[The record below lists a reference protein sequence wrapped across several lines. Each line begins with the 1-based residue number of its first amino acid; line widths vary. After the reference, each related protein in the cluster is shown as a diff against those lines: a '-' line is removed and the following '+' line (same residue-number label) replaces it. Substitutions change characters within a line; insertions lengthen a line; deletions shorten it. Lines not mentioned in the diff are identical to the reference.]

1 MNFRNP
7 QGYNPVSMVRK
18 LITAVISVLLP
29 TLLYPQSTQNLDIYK
44 FMDVNAPVPDS
55 LFLGD
60 IIDYIKDTLFLGGGE
75 LSNPTFIGNP
85 KGVGLFRQGADIGFS
100 NGLILSNGYVKTTT
114 EPDGGY
120 NKNGAQAL
128 PMYDSLGPY
137 WKVGGPGIPPD
148 GYLQDNDMDYM
159 VGVIVGDMKADT
171 AVDPSI
177 IAFKFKPYYNSIH
190 LTYVFASEEYKWQP
204 NPLIPPPP
212 PVADVDLTGATAS
225 DYMAILVKRTP
236 AEMGVNNIASTRTVL
251 PPPASGYIPI
261 SVKYFNHTFMFP
273 GQYVPNYNPDKS
285 YIFDGSNV
293 PYDIRPF
300 PMNDPAGEVVP
311 CRPYW
316 IKIAVADYPNGIV
329 TQGYNLSHQ
338 INSAVF
344 LKAYSLMSGYG
355 LEWTVEGAVD
365 NPDFAG
371 DTSLVEGGCSNMNMI
386 IKFNVLPRD
395 TMFLRMRIDNA
406 TLSDYTITPP
416 LIQDSLIMI
425 PDSVM
430 EYPLTITAIDDGIN
444 EGTNGIEKWFIRY
457 QLDPCDVPTSDTGG
471 WGTGTMGYSGLIKVK
486 VRDYNP
492 FVNSIKTY
500 GPIPS
505 NIYYCGNDV
514 TVTITDILQGG
525 IPPYNYVWSHPA
537 VPQIGVG
544 ELFTTPISD
553 SPDYIFCTIT
563 DRCTGMPGYLAGKD
577 TVIIYSQLDVQASS
591 DFQLCQN
598 GESDIKVQS
607 TNVGRDFTTI
617 WYFQGNPVGYDS
629 IYTVTW
635 AEYGQYA
642 PSTIVFTCVVTDEC
656 GNTNQDQVSA
666 TFFPVVEITGVP
678 LICLGETIQLI
689 CSGAQSYQWHYG
701 SLGGPQIGGNTQ
713 VLNYTPTTAG
723 FHTICVSIINDCG
736 EQADTCFTFEV
747 SQLICA
753 VKLNNANDFNVCPN
767 VPFSL
772 KEVNAYEGWEWT
784 WFDDG
789 INQSA
794 LGQTISLSLTDAGVH
809 QVRVI
814 AYNINGCYD
823 TLNFTV
829 TVYPYSEVQAFTD
842 LSSVC
847 IDYPARLNA
856 TSGPVSIVTYYW
868 TANPPDASLAGQQSS
883 ATPVVTPQVTT
894 TYQCRISD
902 NNGCFDSA
910 TVIVNVRQPI
920 SGNIIAYPGSSCTD
934 KPVQLNFQPIIAPL
948 PGATYAWILADGV
961 PPTSASTQPNV
972 IWSTPG
978 TKNIQVTISE
988 TGCQETFY
996 LQFTVHPDPLAAF
1009 TASNS
1014 SGCQPIEVSF
1024 NNGSSNL
1031 ENPSYVWE
1039 FGDGSTETQAN
1050 PTHLY
1055 ENPGQYDVTL
1065 TVTNATG
1072 CVNTLTVFGIV
1083 EVYEVPVADFSA
1095 DPQAA
1100 TIDNPTIRFTDESS
1114 LPWSIIDWNFGDGA
1128 TASGE
1133 GSPRHTYGAPGNY
1146 IVIMYTETEHGCWDR
1161 DTLEVGIS
1169 EDIKIF
1175 VPNAFSPNNDGLN
1188 DCFSVGGTTGDVIDV
1203 FRIIIYSRWGQLV
1216 YDSQISNPDCV
1227 WDGKDMNGIIVTPD
1241 TYVFRIFGKNFR
1253 GAKKVY
1259 EGMITVVK

>member
-7 QGYNPVSMVRK
+7 QGYNPVSMTRK
-18 LITAVISVLLP
+18 LITTVMIVLLP
-29 TLLYPQSTQNLDIYK
+29 TLVYPQFTQDLDIYRY
-44 FMDVNAPVPDS
+44 MNVNSSVPDS
-55 LFLGD
+55 TFLDD
-60 IIDYIKDTLFLGGGE
+60 IIKYIKDTLFFGGGQ
-75 LSNPTFIGNP
+75 LSNPEYIGNS
-85 KGVGLFRQGADIGFS
+85 KGVGLFKQGADIGFS
-100 NGLILSNGYVKTTT
+100 DGIIISNGYVKTTT
-114 EPDGGY
+114 TVDNGY
-120 NKNGAQAL
+120 NKTGAQAI
-128 PMYDSLGPY
+128 PAHDSLGTYYIP
-137 WKVGGPGIPPD
+137 GGPGIPPTE
-148 GYLQDNDMDYM
+148 YLQDDDMDYM
-159 VGVIVGDMKADT
+159 VGIIVGDMKPDT

-177 IAFKFKPYYNSIH
+177 ITFKFKPYYNSIH
-190 LTYVFASEEYKWQP
+190 LKYVFASEEYLWQS
-204 NPLIPPPP
+204 NPLFPPPP
-212 PVADVDLTGATAS
+212 PVADIDLTGAAAS
-225 DYMAILVKRTP
+225 DFMAILVKKTP
-236 AEMGVNNIASTRTVL
+236 SNMSPNNIASVRGVL
-251 PPPASGYIPI
+251 GSPPYIPI
-261 SVKYFNHTFMFP
+261 SVKFLNHTFP
-273 GQYVPNYNPDKS
+273 YSGNYVPNYNPEKS
-285 YIFDGSNV
+285 FIFDGATV

-300 PMNDPAGEVVP
+300 SISPEDIQP

-316 IKIAVADYPNGIV
+316 IKIGVADYPNGIV
-329 TQGYNLSHQ
+329 IQGYNLSHQ

-344 LKAYSLMSGYG
+344 LKAFSLMSGYG
-355 LEWTVEGAVD
+355 LEWTVEGVVD

-371 DTSLVEGGCSNMNMI
+371 DTSLVEGGCSNMI
-386 IKFNVLPRD
+386 ITVKTNVLPQD
-395 TMFLRMRIDNA
+395 TLFIRMRIDNA
-406 TLSDYTITPP
+406 SLSEYTITPP
-416 LIQDSLIMI
+416 LVQDSLIMI

-430 EYPLTITAIDDGIN
+430 EVTYLISAIDDNIN
-444 EGTNGIEKWFIRY
+444 EGTNGIEKWSIRY
-457 QLDPCDVPTSDTGG
+457 QMDPCDVPMADTG
-471 WGTGTMGYSGLIKVK
+471 WSTGNAGYSGLIKAK

-492 FVNSIKTY
+492 YLNTHKTY

-525 IPPYNYVWSHPA
+525 IPPYYYAWTHPA
-537 VPQIGVG
+537 VPQFGAG
-544 ELFTTPISD
+544 EQFTTPISD
-553 SPDYIFCTIT
+553 SPDYIYCTIT
-563 DRCTGMPGYLAGKD
+563 DRCTGKPGYLPGKD
-577 TVIIYSQLDVQASS
+577 TVIIYSQLEVQASS

-598 GESDIKVQS
+598 GQSDIKVQS

-635 AEYGQYA
+635 ADYGQYA
-642 PSTIVFTCVVTDEC
+642 PNTIVFTCVVTDEC
-656 GNTNQDQVSA
+656 GNTNQDQVNA

-689 CSGAQSYQWHYG
+689 CSGAQFYQWHYG
-701 SLGGPQIGGNTQ
+701 SLGGPVLGGNTQ
-713 VLNYTPTTAG
+713 VLNYTPISAG

-753 VKLNNANDFNVCPN
+753 VRLNNANDFNVCPN

-772 KEVNAYEGWEWT
+772 KELNAYDGWEWK

-789 INQSA
+789 GLSFSA

-814 AYNINGCYD
+814 AFNIHGCYD

-829 TVYPYSEVQAFTD
+829 NVYPYSQVQAFTD

-847 IDYPARLNA
+847 IDYPAQLSA
-856 TSGPVSIVTYYW
+856 TSGPVSIVTYFW
-868 TANPPDASLAGQQSS
+868 TASPPDASLAGQQNS
-883 ATPVVTPQVTT
+883 ASPVVTPQETT
-894 TYQCRISD
+894 TYQCKIMD
-902 NNGCFDSA
+902 NNDCYDST
-910 TVIVNVRQPI
+910 TVLVNVRPRI
-920 SGNIIAYPGSSCTD
+920 AGNIIAYPGSSCTN
-934 KPVQLNFQPIIAPL
+934 KPVQLNFQPIVAPL

-988 TGCQETFY
+988 TGCVETFY

-1014 SGCQPIEVSF
+1014 SGCQPVEVSF

-1128 TASGE
+1128 TTSGE

-1146 IVIMYTETEHGCWDR
+1146 MVIMYTETEHGCWDR
-1161 DTLEVGIS
+1161 DTLEVGIM
-1169 EDIKIF
+1169 EDIEIF
-1175 VPNAFSPNNDGLN
+1175 VPNAFTPNNDGLN

-1216 YDSQISNPDCV
+1216 YDSQITNPDCV
-1227 WDGKDMNGIIVTPD
+1227 WDGKDMNGNIVTPD

-1253 GAKKVY
+1253 DAKKVY